1 MKPVDIGEQSSRR
14 TIGKGNA
21 RGSGYQRQPL
31 DFYREP
37 HWAVDALLDVERFE
51 GLVLDPACGS
61 GTIPLVC
68 RRRGI
73 TATGSDI
80 VNRGFGDVMNFFDQR
95 EPVANIVSNPP
106 FALVERFV
114 EHALT
119 LASDKVAILGRLTLL
134 EGQRRRV
141 LLERTPLARVWVF
154 SRRVSMPPGGRDIP
168 AKGGSVAF
176 AWFVWHQGYRG
187 APTVGWVPRAMPATG
202 CGACPPTEFG
212 PNSLSAVFGC
222 VRRWHSSMLLRGC
235 GWGMSDRSAKLTI
248 AG

>member
-1 MKPVDIGEQSSRR
+1 VMLDPERLPSSRLTTR
-14 TIGKGNA
+14 KGNA
-21 RGSGYQRQPL
+21 RGSGYQRQPF
-31 DFYREP
+31 DFYHEP
-37 HWAVDALLDVERFE
+37 HWAVEALLDVEPFE

-80 VNRGFGDVMNFFDQR
+80 VNRGFGDQVDFFERR
-95 EPVANIVSNPP
+95 EPAANIISNPP

-114 EHALT
+114 EHTLT
-119 LASDKVAILGRLTLL
+119 LATRKVAILGRLALL

-168 AKGGSVAF
+168 ARGGSVAF
-176 AWFVWHQGYRG
+176 AWFVWHQDHRG
-187 APTVGWVPRAMPATG
+187 EPKLGWVPRH
-202 CGACPPTEFG
+202 
-212 PNSLSAVFGC
+212 V
-222 VRRWHSSMLLRGC
+222 
-235 GWGMSDRSAKLTI
+235 D
-248 AG
+248 

>member
-21 RGSGYQRQPL
+21 RGSGCQRQAL

-51 GLVLDPACGS
+51 GPVLDPARGS

-68 RRRGI
+68 KKRGI
-73 TATGSDI
+73 MATGGDI
-80 VNRGFGDVMNFFDQR
+80 VNRGFGDQVDFFDR
-95 EPVANIVSNPP
+95 WEIVANILSNPP

-114 EHALT
+114 KHALI
-119 LASDKVAILGRLTLL
+119 LASGKVAILGRLALL

-141 LLERTPLARVWVF
+141 LLEQTPLARVWVF
-154 SRRVSMPPGGRDIP
+154 SCRLSMPPGGRDIP

-176 AWFVWHQGYRG
+176 AWFVWRQGYRG
-187 APTVGWVPRAMPATG
+187 APTVGWVPRHG
-202 CGACPPTEFG
+202 
-212 PNSLSAVFGC
+212 
-222 VRRWHSSMLLRGC
+222 
-235 GWGMSDRSAKLTI
+235 D
-248 AG
+248 